1 MIMSVDSDGD
11 FGRTDDQSSDGLDVE
26 NGGKILYIY
35 QLYTPATHK
44 RSSTLV
50 QKFCSGA
57 MLVTKVHQ
65 PGVLG
70 VTIAD
75 IILDIE
81 PLLKI
86 LL

>member
-1 MIMSVDSDGD
+1 MVMVILAELMIRALMA
-11 FGRTDDQSSDGLDVE
+11 LMLKME
-26 NGGKILYIY
+26 AKK
-35 QLYTPATHK
+35 LYTPATHK

-75 IILDIE
+75 IILDIG

-86 LL
+86 LQ

>member
-1 MIMSVDSDGD
+1 MLIVMMIMAELMI
-11 FGRTDDQSSDGLDVE
+11 RALMALMLKME
-26 NGGKILYIY
+26 AKK
-35 QLYTPATHK
+35 LYTPATHK

-75 IILDIE
+75 IILDIG

-86 LL
+86 LQ